1 MMEALIFEKS
11 KRARKAVSLPE
22 VDLGEEIEKRVP
34 SNYLRKTGLGLPEV
48 SEPDLVRHFTRLSQ
62 RNISIDT
69 NFYPL
74 GSCTMKYN
82 PKINETLANLPGL
95 SELHPYQPSS
105 GVQGI
110 LHILY
115 ETGRM
120 LEEISGMDGI
130 SLQPAAGAHGELTS
144 MLMIKAYFEDRKEKR
159 VKILIP
165 DSAHGTNPASSSLAG
180 FKVAKIDS
188 NPEGEVDLKC
198 LSRNMDEKVACI
210 MLTIPNTLGLFEKNI
225 LDIAQIIHSK
235 GGFIYLDGANLN
247 ALMGITRPGDFGV
260 DVMHFN
266 LHKTFSTP
274 HGGGGPGSGPVGT
287 KEKLTAYL
295 PVPTIEKKG
304 DDYWLNYQRSKSI
317 GKVRSFYGNVRV
329 VIKTYCYLR
338 ILGKEGLRQVSEDAI
353 LSANYIRKKLESYY
367 PSPYKGVCMHECVLS
382 AKNKREKGVRALD
395 IAKRLLDFGIHPP
408 TIYFPLIVE
417 EALMIEPTETE
428 SKETLDAFIDA
439 LVQIS
444 REIEKNPSLVKEAP
458 HTTPILRLDE
468 VEANRSPQVKME
480 EQGLTGFQ
488 TRINKGARG

>member
-22 VDLGEEIEKRVP
+22 VDLGEEIEKLVP

-105 GVQGI
+105 EVQGI

-159 VKILIP
+159 DKILIP

-180 FKVAKIDS
+180 FKVVKIDS

-247 ALMGITRPGDFGV
+247 AK
-260 DVMHFN
+260 DV
-266 LHKTFSTP
+266 
-274 HGGGGPGSGPVGT
+274 
-287 KEKLTAYL
+287 Y
-295 PVPTIEKKG
+295 
-304 DDYWLNYQRSKSI
+304 
-317 GKVRSFYGNVRV
+317 
-329 VIKTYCYLR
+329 
-338 ILGKEGLRQVSEDAI
+338 
-353 LSANYIRKKLESYY
+353 
-367 PSPYKGVCMHECVLS
+367 
-382 AKNKREKGVRALD
+382 
-395 IAKRLLDFGIHPP
+395 
-408 TIYFPLIVE
+408 
-417 EALMIEPTETE
+417 
-428 SKETLDAFIDA
+428 
-439 LVQIS
+439 
-444 REIEKNPSLVKEAP
+444 
-458 HTTPILRLDE
+458 
-468 VEANRSPQVKME
+468 
-480 EQGLTGFQ
+480 
-488 TRINKGARG
+488 

>member
-11 KRARKAVSLPE
+11 KGGRKAVSLPE
-22 VDLGEEIEKRVP
+22 ADLGEEIERYIP
-34 SNYLRKTGLGLPEV
+34 PNYLRKRGLDLPQV
-48 SEPDLVRHFTRLSQ
+48 SEPDLVRHFARLSQ
-62 RNISIDT
+62 RNMSVDT

-105 GVQGI
+105 RVQGI

-120 LEEISGMDGI
+120 LEEISGMDTI
-130 SLQPAAGAHGELTS
+130 SLQPAAGAHGELAS
-144 MLMIKAYFEDRKEKR
+144 MLMIKAYFEDKKEKR
-159 VKILIP
+159 DKILIP
-165 DSAHGTNPASSSLAG
+165 DSAHGTNPASCSLSG
-180 FKVAKIDS
+180 FKAVKIKS
-188 NPEGEVDLKC
+188 SPEGEVDLEC
-198 LSRNMDEKVACI
+198 LSRNLDEKLACI

-225 LDIAQIIHSK
+225 LDIAEIIHSK
-235 GGFIYLDGANLN
+235 GGFVYLDGANLN

-260 DVMHFN
+260 DIMHFN

-274 HGGGGPGSGPVGT
+274 HGGGGPGSGPVGA
-287 KEKLTAYL
+287 KEELAPYL
-295 PVPTIEKKG
+295 PVPTVEKKG
-304 DDYWLNYQRSKSI
+304 DDYWLNYQRPKSI

-329 VIKTYCYLR
+329 AIKAYCYLR
-338 ILGKEGLRQVSEDAI
+338 MLGKEGIRQVSEDAI
-353 LSANYIRKKLESYY
+353 LSANYIRKKLENYY

-395 IAKRLLDFGIHPP
+395 IAKRLLDFGMHPP

-428 SKETLDAFIDA
+428 SKESLDTFINA
-439 LVQIS
+439 LLQIS
-444 REIEKNPSLVKEAP
+444 REIEKKPSLVREAP

-468 VEANRSPQVKME
+468 VAANRYPELRWKKRSSGNCKPV
-480 EQGLTGFQ
+480 
-488 TRINKGARG
+488 

>member
-1 MMEALIFEKS
+1 
-11 KRARKAVSLPE
+11 V
-22 VDLGEEIEKRVP
+22 V
-34 SNYLRKTGLGLPEV
+34 
-48 SEPDLVRHFTRLSQ
+48 
-62 RNISIDT
+62 
-69 NFYPL
+69 
-74 GSCTMKYN
+74 
-82 PKINETLANLPGL
+82 
-95 SELHPYQPSS
+95 
-105 GVQGI
+105 
-110 LHILY
+110 
-115 ETGRM
+115 
-120 LEEISGMDGI
+120 
-130 SLQPAAGAHGELTS
+130 
-144 MLMIKAYFEDRKEKR
+144 
-159 VKILIP
+159 
-165 DSAHGTNPASSSLAG
+165 
-180 FKVAKIDS
+180 KIDS

-225 LDIAQIIHSK
+225 LDMAQIIHSK

-274 HGGGGPGSGPVGT
+274 HGGGGPGSGPVGA
-287 KEKLTAYL
+287 KGKLTAYL

-304 DDYWLNYQRSKSI
+304 DSYWLNYQRPKSI

-329 VIKTYCYLR
+329 VIKAYCYLR

-428 SKETLDAFIDA
+428 SKETLDAFINA

-480 EQGLTGFQ
+480 EQGLTGF
-488 TRINKGARG
+488 